1 MLTALLTVSPDFLM
15 VVDAVSAGGINDI
28 CEFDNGFVVSNR
40 IEMVVIAEPLDGTRS
55 FTDCN

>member
-1 MLTALLTVSPDFLM
+1 MAL
-15 VVDAVSAGGINDI
+15 DADNVGGINDI
-28 CEFDNGFVVSNR
+28 CAFDNGFVVSNK